1 MDNPIMDVSQMTITK
16 MQTLVRA
23 EMYGRRQLTV
33 LNVRLNEIN
42 KRLKI
47 CKDRGVN
54 SHLYVLKQRR
64 KVTENVRN
72 MYGIY
77 VRRKMTAVA
86 RMIISN
92 FSNSVFESSNTSSD
106 SQNNDETENL
116 NAPRNDDADVNTSE
130 DSNLSIDNSSNNT
143 ESAQQE
149 ITVNANSDQTGH
161 HQHSVNANSDQT
173 GQHQ

>member
-1 MDNPIMDVSQMTITK
+1 
-16 MQTLVRA
+16 MQKLVRA

-116 NAPRNDDADVNTSE
+116 NAPRNDDADLNTSE

-143 ESAQQE
+143 ESTQQE

-161 HQHSVNANSDQT
+161 HQHSVNANSEQT
-173 GQHQ
+173 EQHQ

>member
-1 MDNPIMDVSQMTITK
+1 MDVSQVTITK
-16 MQTLVRA
+16 MQKLVRA
-23 EMYGRRQLTV
+23 EMFGRRQLTV
-33 LNVRLNEIN
+33 LNIKLNEIN

-86 RMIISN
+86 RMIITN
-92 FSNSVFESSNTSSD
+92 FSNSVFESSNSSSD

-116 NAPRNDDADVNTSE
+116 NSPRSDDVDVNTSE
-130 DSNLSIDNSSNNT
+130 DTNISTDSSSNDT
-143 ESAQQE
+143 ESAQQD
-149 ITVNANSDQTGH
+149 I
-161 HQHSVNANSDQT
+161 SVNVNSEQT
-173 GQHQ
+173 GQQQYSDDTEASNQNTLTSSE